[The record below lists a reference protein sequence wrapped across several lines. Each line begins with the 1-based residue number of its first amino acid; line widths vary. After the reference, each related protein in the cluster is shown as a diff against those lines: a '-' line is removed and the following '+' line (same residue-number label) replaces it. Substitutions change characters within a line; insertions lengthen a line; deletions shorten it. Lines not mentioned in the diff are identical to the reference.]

1 MVTQASLP
9 DDRHPNAHI
18 GAAYGRERSMIA
30 PNRGRR
36 WFQAISPFRRNVVAI
51 QTADEPTART
61 RKGHLGQAMV
71 EFSLI
76 ATALFTIIFGTIDFG
91 RAIYLDVQLHN
102 AVRDA
107 GRYAKTETAN
117 DNSRGGLGQIPNW
130 VHYQYNYDAV
140 GASDTFATDAGHER
154 PGLGSAV
161 VSYSCG
167 ACTSGSQLTITATLP
182 FQAITQSLLK
192 IGPFDITASTTI
204 TLE

>member
-1 MVTQASLP
+1 MVTQASFP

-30 PNRGRR
+30 PNRGCR
-36 WFQAISPFRRNVVAI
+36 WLQAFSPFRRTGVAI
-51 QTADEPTART
+51 QTADESTART
-61 RKGHLGQAMV
+61 RKSQLGQAMV

-117 DNSRGGLGQIPNW
+117 GNARGGFGQIPNW
-130 VHYQYNYDAV
+130 VHYQYKYDAS
-140 GASDTFATDAGHER
+140 GASDTFSVDSAHER
-154 PGLGSAV
+154 PGLGPAA

-182 FQAITQSLLK
+182 FKAITQSLLK
-192 IGPFDITASTTI
+192 IGPFNITASTTV